1 MVFGATKP
9 ALAVALLPEHELA
22 DAPLEVGHQQL
33 LALAVEREDQLTA
46 TPGDADPF
54 ND

>member
-1 MVFGATKP
+1 MEARKGD
-9 ALAVALLPEHELA
+9 LS
-22 DAPLEVGHQQL
+22 DDQYQQL

-46 TPGDADPF
+46 TPEDADPF